1 MIKFFRKIRYD
12 LMGKSKTGK
21 PAYRA
26 GRYLKYAIGEII
38 LVVIGIIV
46 AIQLNEW
53 RNDTNNE
60 KQRQN
65 ILKSLEKEFNS
76 NISQLDTV
84 LFYQMKIK
92 SAYPR
97 VMELIKADTTNMDD
111 LKYQEPYKNLGWSW
125 TFDPING
132 ALRSA
137 ISSGEIHLIK
147 NDKLIELLFSWEDI
161 VRDSEEEAIRLRNHQ
176 QTSTEFT
183 RKHIRIWDPWTQ
195 DIPELKSSNYPS
207 DYKGLFKD
215 VLFEDY
221 ASTSFMWALEYIVE
235 LNIIR
240 TNNLEILNLIEQEL
254 KE

>member
-1 MIKFFRKIRYD
+1 MIKFFRHIRQS
-12 LMGKSKTGK
+12 LIMENKTGK
-21 PAYRA
+21 
-26 GRYLKYAIGEII
+26 YLKYAIGEIV
-38 LVVIGIIV
+38 LVVIGILI

-60 KQRQN
+60 KQRQ
-65 ILKSLEKEFNS
+65 IVLKSLEKEFKS

-84 LFYQMKIK
+84 LFHQMKIK

-97 VMELIKADTTNMDD
+97 VMELIKGDTTNVDD
-111 LKYQEPYKNLGWSW
+111 LKYHEPYKNLGWTW

-161 VRDSEEEAIRLRNHQ
+161 VRDSEEEAIRLRKYQ
-176 QTSTEFT
+176 QTSSKF
-183 RKHIRIWDPWTQ
+183 RQKHIREWDVWTQ
-195 DIPELKSSNYPS
+195 DILQLKSSNYPS

-221 ASTSFMWALEYIVE
+221 ASTSFIWALEYIDE

-240 TNNLEILNLIEQEL
+240 TNNLEILKLIEQEL
-254 KE
+254 KK